1 MLKTI
6 VRNAQAKFSKIIK
19 NMVFSGN
26 SENSFV
32 LNVYIVFEI
41 LLVSES
47 YLIVIFEFD
56 IKLKDEGIEFRL

>member
-19 NMVFSGN
+19 NMIFGWN

-32 LNVYIVFEI
+32 LNVYIVFVI

-47 YLIVIFEFD
+47 YVIVIFEFD